1 MPEKVT
7 IREDL
12 QVIQIDSWGDV
23 SMEDLKASFE
33 EVLKI
38 SQERGLARVL
48 VDATKQTSLPSTM
61 PIFQFASDL
70 AREAPELRFG
80 VVRSPTLKEKTGFFE
95 TVVRNRGAQVN
106 FFETAEDALAWL
118 MDESSKP
125 DAEEGS

>member
-1 MPEKVT
+1 MPERVT

-23 SMEDLKASFE
+23 TMEDLKASFE

-38 SQERGLARVL
+38 SQERGLARVF

-61 PIFQFASDL
+61 PMFQFGSDL
-70 AREAPELRFG
+70 AREAPDLRFA
-80 VVRSPTLKEKTGFFE
+80 VVRSPSLKEKTGFFE

-106 FFETAEDALAWL
+106 IFKTAEDALAWL
-118 MDESSKP
+118 MDEPSKP
-125 DAEEGS
+125 DAEESS